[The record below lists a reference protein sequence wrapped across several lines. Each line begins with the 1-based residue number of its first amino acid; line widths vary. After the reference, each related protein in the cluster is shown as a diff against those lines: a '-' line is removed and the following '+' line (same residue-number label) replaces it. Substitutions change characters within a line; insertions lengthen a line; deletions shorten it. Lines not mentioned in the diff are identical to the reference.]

1 MLESYVNISFLLSG
15 ELYASESFL
24 NFTHRLQ
31 WMSAVRQMECNWMGA
46 Q

>member
-1 MLESYVNISFLLSG
+1 MHLRFHRYILYLEMLESYANISFLLSG

-31 WMSAVRQMECNWMGA
+31 
-46 Q
+46 